1 MCNMIYKKP
10 KFLIW
15 NKKFDIPKEKQTE
28 MIIDAIAVI
37 ISKDILCPLRK
48 RAANLLLKALL
59 PGYTEIIEDCAVV
72 VNRNDPL
79 VIKWAKEVKKRDGYK
94 CVKCG
99 STKKLHA
106 HHISQWSDDPV
117 NRINIDNGVTLCSEC
132 HAKEHE
138 DIAHLI
144 LS

>member
-1 MCNMIYKKP
+1 MIYKKP

-79 VIKWAKEVKKRDGYK
+79 VIKWAKEVKKSIPVRSFSGDLIKKSPLGMMQGCQTIPTIMPRRTSDELY
-94 CVKCG
+94 
-99 STKKLHA
+99 TKL
-106 HHISQWSDDPV
+106 
-117 NRINIDNGVTLCSEC
+117 
-132 HAKEHE
+132 
-138 DIAHLI
+138 
-144 LS
+144 